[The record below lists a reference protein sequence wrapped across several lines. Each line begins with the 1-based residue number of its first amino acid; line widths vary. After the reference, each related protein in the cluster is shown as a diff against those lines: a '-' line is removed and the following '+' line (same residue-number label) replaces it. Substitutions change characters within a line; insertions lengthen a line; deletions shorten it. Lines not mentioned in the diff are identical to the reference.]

1 MAPFLAWFVDISTFS
16 GSGACY
22 GLQSLADF
30 VVRCLIYGEV
40 LADRILHIVGIGDH
54 RSDHACIV
62 DYRFEFFLPG
72 ITLHVPLFLA
82 VDAHVGEIV
91 DEEGFAG
98 RGWCNHRDFLA
109 LLVFEAED
117 EITALRDLWGDSFR
131 AEAAGIDAMLVEQP
145 FAVRCDF
152 VRNEPAC
159 ARTVGFKIGH
169 ELGEEQFSHRRAAD
183 ITGADKQDFH
193 DLFLKKENNRF
204 YDACFRINEG
214 TWENPSPFMK
224 HRYGV
229 YLLG

>member
-72 ITLHVPLFLA
+72 ITPHVPLFLA

-117 EITALRDLWGDSFR
+117 EITALRDLRGDSFR

-145 FAVRCDF
+145 FAIRCDF